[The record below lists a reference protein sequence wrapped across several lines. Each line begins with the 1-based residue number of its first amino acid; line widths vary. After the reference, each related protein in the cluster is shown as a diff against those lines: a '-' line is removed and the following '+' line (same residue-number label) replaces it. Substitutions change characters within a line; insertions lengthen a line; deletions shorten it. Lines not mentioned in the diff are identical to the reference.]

1 MKRRHFLQFAG
12 STLATLGLSQ
22 LDIVRQGDRYGK
34 VLAQSTPRKLALL
47 VGINDYPDGVGWDP
61 LRGCYTDVL
70 MQKNLLKYGFG
81 FKEEDILVL
90 TDIDDRAN
98 VTRDS
103 ILTAFE
109 EHLIAQAKPGDVA
122 IFHYSGHGS
131 QVYDADAPDGLNG
144 TFVPI
149 DSPIPSED
157 GGKVNDIMGRTL
169 FLLMSAVDTENLTVV
184 LDSCHSGGGTR
195 GNMTV
200 RSRSGGGE
208 FLPSDEELAFQ
219 EELMSALALSED
231 ELRAIRAQKIAK
243 GVVIASAQP
252 HQLAADVPFNGFHAG
267 AFTYLMTRYLWQQ
280 TNPDAVYQVLENIR
294 RSTYTLALESGTHQ
308 DPLLETNPDENR
320 FQPLYFIDAPR
331 PAAEAVVTQVSG
343 NDRVEL
349 WLGGVDRYSWEG
361 FKEGTVLSSVNCGGQ
376 GPNGEDS
383 RMLIQ
388 LENREG
394 LVGWGRIIKRN
405 GCNSI
410 QPGMFFQEEIR
421 SLPELTLKVGID
433 DRSLDA
439 ESVSTARQA
448 LNAQSRILGTS
459 LGTEEVHYIFARM
472 TSEYQ
477 QKLDPQQLETSENI
491 PPVGSLGLLT
501 PALNAVVPDSFGVP
515 GESASAAVER
525 LAAKLQSLFAVYLV
539 KRVLSSSTSR
549 LDVEVV
555 MQLKGGQVQAS
566 AVATRGRRDR
576 SPETAGSYRV
586 PEITQYRPGDTI
598 EFVFKNNE
606 NSDLYVCVLL
616 ISPDGS
622 LTAIFP
628 SEYQDPVEAS
638 RIQSGKTRII
648 PKLELDRFEFQI
660 GDTSGFAEV
669 LIVASKS
676 PLRNALGTLQATVGR
691 GHRGPATASEEIAD
705 ALLSDFDRETRGT
718 RGPAIVTVHADD
730 CGIDM
735 TRMAALSVSFEIV
748 RG

>member
-22 LDIVRQGDRYGK
+22 LDIIRQGDRYGK

-47 VGINDYPDGVGWDP
+47 VGINDYPHGVGWNP

-81 FKEEDILVL
+81 FQEEDILVL
-90 TDIDDRAN
+90 TDTDNPTN
-98 VTRDS
+98 VTRDR

-109 EHLIAQAKPGDVA
+109 EHLIAQAKPGDVVV
-122 IFHYSGHGS
+122 FHYSGHGS
-131 QVYDADAPDGLNG
+131 QVYDPDAPDRLNG

-149 DSPIPSED
+149 DSPLPSED
-157 GGKVNDIMGRTL
+157 GGTVNDIMGQTL
-169 FLLMSAVDTENLTVV
+169 FLLMKAVDTENLTVV

-208 FLPSDEELAFQ
+208 FLPSDEERAFQ
-219 EELMSALALSED
+219 EKWMSELDLSEE
-231 ELRAIRAQKIAK
+231 ELKDLRENNIAK
-243 GVVIASAQP
+243 GVAIASAQR

-294 RSTYTLALESGTHQ
+294 RSTRTLARESGTIQ
-308 DPLLETNPDENR
+308 EPLLETNPDENR

-343 NDRVEL
+343 DDRVEL

-361 FKEGTVLSSVNCGGQ
+361 FDEGTVLSSVNCDGQ
-376 GPNGEDS
+376 DPSGEDS

-394 LVGWGRIIKRN
+394 LIGRGRIIERN
-405 GCNSI
+405 GCSSI
-410 QPGMFFQEEIR
+410 EPGMFFQEEIR
-421 SLPELTLKVGID
+421 SIHKDLNLKVGID

-448 LNAQSRILGTS
+448 LNAQSRIQGLS
-459 LGTEEVHYIFARM
+459 LGTQEVQYIFAQM
-472 TSEYQ
+472 TSEYR
-477 QKLDPQQLETSENI
+477 QQLETSNNL

-501 PALNAVVPDSFGVP
+501 PALNEVVPDSFGVP
-515 GESASAAVER
+515 DESISDAVER
-525 LAAKLQSLFAVYLV
+525 LEAKLQSLFAVYLV
-539 KRVLSSSTSR
+539 KRVLSSNSSR

-555 MQLKGGQVQAS
+555 MQLKGGQVQAE

-576 SPETAGSYRV
+576 SPEAAGAYQV
-586 PEITQYRPGDTI
+586 PQMTQYRPGDTI

-628 SEYQDPVEAS
+628 SEYQNPIEAS
-638 RIQSGKTRII
+638 LVWGNSTRII
-648 PKLELDRFEFQI
+648 PEQELDDFEFQI

-676 PLRNALGTLQATVGR
+676 PLREALRTLQATVGR

-705 ALLSDFDRETRGT
+705 ALLSDFDRGTRGT
-718 RGPAIVTVHADD
+718 RNSAIVAVPRDRN
-730 CGIDM
+730 GIDM